1 MSGLDHL
8 DSHRWPVNPGPASHR
23 ALSSVL
29 ASRVWTGGRY
39 TAAVESQMSEL
50 TGAPYA
56 VAFQSGTAAIHAAL
70 IAHGAR
76 RGSVLHTP
84 AFGSSGTLTGAS
96 HIGARLLYHD
106 VDEETGN
113 SVDPAASPGQ
123 LVLTPDLHGVPHA
136 LAREDVITDA
146 CQSLG
151 TLVDGRHVGAR
162 GTHCWSFSATRLVSA
177 PDGGAVT
184 THDPGLA
191 GELVQLRDCGA
202 HRGAE
207 RANALI
213 TLPGHNWRPSE
224 LSMALVAEQLHSF
237 NRVAERA
244 RENAG
249 RVHATL
255 AACGLWHQAVP
266 DGVEPAFHKIRLGM
280 RGRHSGLLRLALADA
295 GIPWHDWG
303 VHPLPDHPVFPRDE
317 LSTSPLPAASGLAAG
332 TFCLGTETCPPWT
345 WTSYETSLICHTI
358 ELIMERL
365 RPGHT
370 PVA

>member
-8 DSHRWPVNPGPASHR
+8 GSHRWPVNPGPASHR

-29 ASRVWTGGRY
+29 TSRVWTGGRY
-39 TAAVESQMSEL
+39 TASVEKQMCEL
-50 TGAPYA
+50 TGARYA
-56 VAFQSGTAAIHAAL
+56 VAFQSCTAAIHAAL

-76 RGSVLHTP
+76 RGSPLHTP
-84 AFGSSGTLTGAS
+84 AFGFAGTLTGAS

-106 VDEETGN
+106 VDEATGN
-113 SVDPAASPGQ
+113 SVDPLAAPGQ
-123 LVLTPDLHGVPHA
+123 LVLTPDLHGVPHT
-136 LAREDVITDA
+136 LPREGVITDA

-151 TLVDGRHVGAR
+151 TLVDGQHVGGR
-162 GTHCWSFSATRLVSA
+162 GTHCWSFSATKLISA

-184 THDPGLA
+184 TNDGALYE
-191 GELVQLRDCGA
+191 ELQQLRDYGA
-202 HRGAE
+202 DITGRS

-237 NRVAERA
+237 DRVAARA
-244 RENAG
+244 RENGG
-249 RVHATL
+249 RVHRTL
-255 AACGLWHQAVP
+255 VECGLWHQAVP
-266 DGVEPAFHKIRLGM
+266 DGVEPAFHKIRTGM
-280 RGRHSGLLRLALADA
+280 PGTRSGLLRLALTDA
-295 GIPWHDWG
+295 GVPWHDWG
-303 VHPLPDHPVFPRDE
+303 VHPLPDHPVFPHDE
-317 LSTSPLPAASGLAAG
+317 LSTSPLPAASALASG

-365 RPGHT
+365 S
-370 PVA
+370 